1 MLGVYVQLPAALQTT
16 APLLGPVWSKTL
28 AGLSGK
34 PDADTSLPI
43 TLVVTGVFKG
53 VDDASGVAVTPPT
66 LMVVAGATLL
76 PGVGSAVA
84 LPAVVR
90 NVRMPAVAGVKV
102 LEQLMVAPTAKLP
115 TGVGGVQVVT
125 NPGMAGPE
133 F

>member
-1 MLGVYVQLPAALQTT
+1 MQLPDALQTT
-16 APLLGPVWSKTL
+16 APLLGPVCIATL

-34 PDADTSLPI
+34 PDADTSFAI

-53 VDDASGVAVTPPT
+53 VDDVSGVAVTPPT
-66 LMVVAGATLL
+66 LMVVAGAILL

-90 NVRMPAVAGVKV
+90 KVRIPAVAGVKV